1 MVSVMDPDMRLRFGP
16 PLRLLAPALVAALVL
31 LLVACG
37 HSRVVRR
44 DYEPPG
50 RMQSPRPARA
60 ASRAVV
66 EPLPR
71 NGVHIVL
78 RGETLY
84 GISFRFGLRHQD
96 VAAWNGIADPF
107 VIEVGQRLRLQPS
120 RDGPRPV
127 AMAPRSA
134 SPIASTLP
142 PATVPLQSLPLPG
155 GASPM
160 PPRAAI
166 PPPVGTAP
174 RALAVL
180 PIVGAPSWRWPA
192 RGQIIGRYAAGDQTQ
207 QGINIAG
214 NAGQPVQASADG
226 VVVYSGAGLVG
237 YGELII
243 IKHNDEWLSAYAHNR
258 RRLVSEGTR
267 VKAGDTIAEMGRTGA
282 SREMLHF
289 EIRRNGKPVDPLV
302 LLPAP

>member
-1 MVSVMDPDMRLRFGP
+1 MVSAMEPDMRLRPGP
-16 PLRLLAPALVAALVL
+16 LLRLLGPALVTVLVL

-71 NGVHIVL
+71 GGVHIVL

-107 VIEVGQRLRLQPS
+107 VIEVGQRIRLQPPTHGS
-120 RDGPRPV
+120 RPV
-127 AMAPRSA
+127 AMAPPPA
-134 SPIASTLP
+134 SPIASPPPPSTPRPGAASLIPPRTAMPP
-142 PATVPLQSLPLPG
+142 PA
-155 GASPM
+155 AAA
-160 PPRAAI
+160 PPAA
-166 PPPVGTAP
+166 PVV
-174 RALAVL
+174 AL
-180 PIVGAPSWRWPA
+180 VGAPSWRWPV
-192 RGQIIGRYAAGDQTQ
+192 RGQIIGRYVAGDQTQ